1 MSLENLQICSPHL
14 GISPESNSGGE
25 VYERELLKHLAQ
37 LGVQIHI
44 ILARGKPHEQE
55 VPNWVFYYLP
65 VSPRLRPLRSIFLFP
80 SAIRAVYQKKKFDL
94 LRVHSL
100 RYIGPLALWAKWR
113 YRLNVPVVSHHHH
126 LDRNP
131 FNLLVERQVILGSDL
146 VITDSR
152 FSKHQLLEELRLNS
166 CDTHIEVIPA
176 GIDRRFRPLPKDPEL
191 SGRWGLSGKKVLL
204 FMGYLGRRKNLFVL
218 LEVLRRV
225 VETFGND
232 VRLVICGTGN
242 LLEPLKAKA
251 RRLGLE
257 DKVIFPGF
265 IAEADKPKFYNLAD
279 VFVFPSLLE
288 GFGLAVGEAMSCGKP
303 VVAFD
308 SAAIPE
314 LVVNGETGLLA
325 RAGDV
330 ADFVKK
336 TLTLLGNDELCRKMG
351 QAGCLRI
358 EREFRWEI
366 SARRVKE
373 TYESV
378 VVEFNRRHAAVNQ
391 RRLSGA

>member
-1 MSLENLQICSPHL
+1 
-14 GISPESNSGGE
+14 
-25 VYERELLKHLAQ
+25 
-37 LGVQIHI
+37 
-44 ILARGKPHEQE
+44 
-55 VPNWVFYYLP
+55 
-65 VSPRLRPLRSIFLFP
+65 
-80 SAIRAVYQKKKFDL
+80 
-94 LRVHSL
+94 
-100 RYIGPLALWAKWR
+100 
-113 YRLNVPVVSHHHH
+113 
-126 LDRNP
+126 
-131 FNLLVERQVILGSDL
+131 
-146 VITDSR
+146 
-152 FSKHQLLEELRLNS
+152 
-166 CDTHIEVIPA
+166 
-176 GIDRRFRPLPKDPEL
+176 
-191 SGRWGLSGKKVLL
+191 
-204 FMGYLGRRKNLFVL
+204 
-218 LEVLRRV
+218 
-225 VETFGND
+225 
-232 VRLVICGTGN
+232 

-336 TLTLLGNDELCRKMG
+336 TLTLLGNDELGRKMG